1 MESPRLSTP
10 QLVAAMPEIVAIARA
25 AGALVMETYE
35 RDGRDATSA
44 TPSTAKSDGSPLTEA
59 DTRSHAC
66 IVAALSARFPAVP
79 IVSEEDATDA
89 TAPATLLSGCW
100 LVDPLDGTKEFLKRS
115 GEFTVNI
122 AYVEDGIP
130 LLGVVVAPV
139 SGHAWYAGPS
149 GAWRDGPDGSI
160 QLAVRTHIASEPL
173 RIVAS
178 RDHAGAAVRALLAR
192 LPDAETVAVG
202 SSLKFCRI
210 AEGAADLY
218 FRDGPTMPWDTAA
231 AQAVLVQAGGGVF
244 GLDGRPLRYRELRTA
259 NAPFVAVGDCA
270 IPWRTWMD
278 GGAAT

>member
-10 QLVAAMPEIVAIARA
+10 QLVAAIPEIVAIARA
-25 AGALVMETYE
+25 AGALVMDTYE
-35 RDGRDATSA
+35 RHGSGA
-44 TPSTAKSDGSPLTEA
+44 TPTTAKGDGSPLTEA
-59 DTRSHAC
+59 DTRSHAS
-66 IVAALSARFPAVP
+66 IVAALSARFPTVP
-79 IVSEEDATDA
+79 IVSEEDATDV
-89 TAPATLLSGCW
+89 TVPSAPMNGCF

-139 SGHAWYAGPS
+139 TGHVWYASPS
-149 GAWRDGPDGSI
+149 GAWCDGPDGVT
-160 QLAVRTHIASEPL
+160 QLAVRAHQASAPL

-178 RDHAGAAVRALLAR
+178 RDHAGAGVRALLAR
-192 LPDAETVAVG
+192 LPDAQTVAVG
-202 SSLKFCRI
+202 SSLKFCRV

-244 GLDGRPLRYRELRTA
+244 GLDGRPLRYRALRSA
-259 NAPFVAVGDCA
+259 NAPFVAVGDCTM
-270 IPWRTWMD
+270 PWRTWID
-278 GGAAT
+278 GGAAS

>member
-1 MESPRLSTP
+1 
-10 QLVAAMPEIVAIARA
+10 MPEIVAIARA
-25 AGALVMETYE
+25 AGALVMDTYVRHAHE
-35 RDGRDATSA
+35 AA
-44 TPSTAKSDGSPLTEA
+44 PSVAKGDGSPLTEA

-66 IVAALSARFPAVP
+66 IVAALAARFPTVP
-79 IVSEEDATDA
+79 VVSEEDAMDGA
-89 TAPATLLSGCW
+89 WPAAPLSGCW

-149 GAWRDGPDGSI
+149 GAWRDGPDGLVR
-160 QLAVRTHIASEPL
+160 LAVRTHVASEPL

-178 RDHAGAAVRALLAR
+178 RDHAGEAVRALLAR

-202 SSLKFCRI
+202 SSLKFCRL
-210 AEGAADLY
+210 AEGTADLY

-244 GLDGRPLRYRELRTA
+244 GLDGRPLRYRQLRTA
-259 NAPFVAVGDCA
+259 NAPFVAIGDCSL
-270 IPWRTWMD
+270 PWRSWMD
-278 GGAAT
+278 GGMAS